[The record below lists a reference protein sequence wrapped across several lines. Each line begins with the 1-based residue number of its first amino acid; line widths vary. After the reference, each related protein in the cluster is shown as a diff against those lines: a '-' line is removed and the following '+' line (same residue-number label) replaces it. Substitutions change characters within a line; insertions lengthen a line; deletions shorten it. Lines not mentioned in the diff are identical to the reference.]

1 LGQTLILASLALL
14 QQGGNP
20 ALFHFDT
27 GRILGRMQDPGLKRL
42 FDLISTLRGEN
53 GCPWDREQQ
62 PKDILSDL
70 IEETYELQ
78 WAHAHEDKADLL
90 EEMGD
95 VVFVLVFAIQLLQ
108 EEHPDFTL
116 ERITSFAYD
125 KIKRRH
131 PHVFGDAVAGN
142 KDEGLAHWNRMKA
155 EEKRAKNRQ
164 QTIFDDVPGN
174 LSPLRRA
181 EKIQRRAAHVGF
193 DWPDTKGIFE
203 KIQEE
208 TTELKDAIDREAADE
223 LEQEI
228 GDLYFSV
235 VNLSRF
241 LKVDAEKAITR
252 TNAKFVSRFL
262 VMEKLIEA
270 DGLSLDDMSLSE
282 MDQYW
287 ERAKG

>member
-1 LGQTLILASLALL
+1 
-14 QQGGNP
+14 
-20 ALFHFDT
+20 
-27 GRILGRMQDPGLKRL
+27 
-42 FDLISTLRGEN
+42 
-53 GCPWDREQQ
+53 
-62 PKDILSDL
+62 
-70 IEETYELQ
+70 
-78 WAHAHEDKADLL
+78 
-90 EEMGD
+90 
-95 VVFVLVFAIQLLQ
+95 
-108 EEHPDFTL
+108 
-116 ERITSFAYD
+116 
-125 KIKRRH
+125 
-131 PHVFGDAVAGN
+131 VAGN

-208 TTELKDAIDREAADE
+208 TTELKDAIDRDAADE

-241 LKVDAEKAITR
+241 LKVDAEKALTR